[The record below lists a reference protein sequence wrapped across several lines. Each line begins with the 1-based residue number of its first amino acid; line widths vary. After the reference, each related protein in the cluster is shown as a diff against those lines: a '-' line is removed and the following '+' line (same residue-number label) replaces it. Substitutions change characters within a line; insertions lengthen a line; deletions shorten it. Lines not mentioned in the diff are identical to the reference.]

1 MHPVE
6 LAATVVSGKRAR
18 RIRKNVEPPPKR
30 TRIADVAREAGV
42 SKTAVSFAFN
52 KPEQLSPSTASR
64 ILEVASALG
73 YRPHPVAR
81 MLTQRRTMSIG
92 IVTPQALSTTFA
104 NSFFGQFS
112 EGVALVAEEGGYGLT
127 FISPERGSL
136 ASALDRATV
145 DGLIVVGLTAD
156 DTEID
161 RIRAA
166 GIPIVLVDSTAL
178 PDTPSIRV
186 DDERGAY
193 EAAAHV
199 LDLGHRDILLLAI
212 SPPAPYPP
220 GRDHGVG
227 PDRLRGYVRAFR
239 DRSLDFPEHRRLSAP
254 STIDGGR
261 RAFHAAWETGI
272 RPTAVIA
279 MSDAIAIGV
288 LSAARSLG
296 LRIPADLSIVGFDD
310 IDVAAHTDP
319 PLTTV
324 HQPIR
329 RKGEAAMRTL
339 LSLVDDGH
347 GTLPETPRLKTH
359 FIVRGS
365 TGPPRAA

>member
-1 MHPVE
+1 LRGRLWRLINRDRPSR
-6 LAATVVSGKRAR
+6 TDR
-18 RIRKNVEPPPKR
+18 PKR

-52 KPEQLSPSTASR
+52 KPEQLNPSTTTR
-64 ILEVASALG
+64 ILAVASALG

-81 MLTQRRTMSIG
+81 MLAQRRTMSIG

-104 NSFFGQFS
+104 NSYFGQFS

-127 FISPERGSL
+127 FISPDRGSL

-145 DGLIVVGLTAD
+145 DGLIVVGLTSD
-156 DTEID
+156 HVELR

-166 GIPIVLVDSTAL
+166 GIPIVQVDSTAL
-178 PDTPSIRV
+178 PDVPSIRV

-199 LDLGHRDILLLAI
+199 LDLGHRDVALLVIA
-212 SPPAPYPP
+212 PPAPYPP
-220 GRDHGVG
+220 RHEHGVG
-227 PDRLRGYVRAFR
+227 PDRLRGYIRAFR
-239 DRSLDFPEHRRLSAP
+239 DRGLDFPEGRRRAAP

-261 RAFHAAWETGI
+261 RAFAAVWGSGI

-288 LSAARSLG
+288 LSAARSLEV
-296 LRIPADLSIVGFDD
+296 RIPADVSIVGFDD

-329 RKGEAAMRTL
+329 RKGEAAMRML
-339 LSLVDDGH
+339 LGLVEDGDH
-347 GTLPETPRLKTH
+347 AVSEASPLETHL
-359 FIVRGS
+359 IVRGS
-365 TGPPRAA
+365 TGPPGGV

>member
-1 MHPVE
+1 M
-6 LAATVVSGKRAR
+6 
-18 RIRKNVEPPPKR
+18 
-30 TRIADVAREAGV
+30 
-42 SKTAVSFAFN
+42 SFAFN
-52 KPEQLSPSTASR
+52 KPDQLSPSTATR
-64 ILEVASALG
+64 ILEVASAMG

-112 EGVALVAEEGGYGLT
+112 EGVALVAEEDGYGLT
-127 FISPERGSL
+127 FIAPDQGSL
-136 ASALDRATV
+136 ASALDRALV
-145 DGLIVVGLTAD
+145 DGLVVVGLPGD
-156 DTEID
+156 HTEID
-161 RIRAA
+161 RIRTA

-178 PDTPSIRV
+178 PDVPSIRV

-199 LDLGHRDILLLAI
+199 LDLGHRDVLLLVIA
-212 SPPAPYPP
+212 PPAPYPP
-220 GRDHGVG
+220 ASDHGVG
-227 PDRLRGYVRAFR
+227 PDRLRGYIRAFR
-239 DRSLDFPEHRRLSAP
+239 EHGLDFPEHRRLSAP
-254 STIDGGR
+254 STIEGGR
-261 RAFHAAWETGI
+261 RAFAAAWASGL

-288 LSAARSLG
+288 LSAARSLD

-329 RKGEAAMRTL
+329 RKGEAAMRVL
-339 LSLVDDGH
+339 LDLVEDGR
-347 GTLPETPRLKTH
+347 GKPPEPPRLDIH
-359 FIVRGS
+359 LVVRGS
-365 TGPPRAA
+365 TGPPVIG